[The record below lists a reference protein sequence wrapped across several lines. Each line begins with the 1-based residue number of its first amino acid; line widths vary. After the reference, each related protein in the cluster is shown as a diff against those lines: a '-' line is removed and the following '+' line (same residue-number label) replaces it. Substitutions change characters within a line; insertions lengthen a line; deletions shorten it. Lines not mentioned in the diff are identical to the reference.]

1 MTRRRVP
8 VAVRYLTIT
17 IVLIFAVGVAGHLIA
32 WPVLTSTLGPTV
44 YVFAANPGTESARFR
59 NATVGHAVAIV
70 VGLGAVAAFGLWSH
84 GPISPFRGPTLAQAG
99 AAAIAAGVTLLILE
113 LVGSHHAPSAAS
125 ALLVA
130 TGLARPGKPL
140 LGLVVGLALVLVLGP
155 LSGRLP
161 LARQLTAEDRERRAE
176 RRPGHASALPVVR

>member
-1 MTRRRVP
+1 MTAGQ
-8 VAVRYLTIT
+8 VAVALRYPTIT
-17 IVLIFAVGVAGHLIA
+17 VILLVAVGIAGHFVA

-44 YVFAANPGTESARFR
+44 YIFVANPGTEAARFR

-70 VGLGAVAAFGLWSH
+70 VGLGAVASFGLWNHAPVSPSH
-84 GPISPFRGPTLAQAG
+84 GPTLVQAG
-99 AAAIAAGVTLLILE
+99 AAAAAAGVTLFVLE

-140 LGLVVGLALVLVLGP
+140 LGLVVGLGIVLVLGP

-161 LARQLTAEDRERRAE
+161 LARHLTVEEAQSTAEHH
-176 RRPGHASALPVVR
+176 PGPPSALSVSR

>member
-1 MTRRRVP
+1 MTGRQ
-8 VAVRYLTIT
+8 VAVAGRYLTIT
-17 IVLIFAVGVAGHLIA
+17 VVLLFAVGVAGHFVA

-44 YVFAANPGTESARFR
+44 YVFAANPGTEAARFR

-70 VGLGAVAAFGLWSH
+70 VGLGAVATFGLWNHAPVSPSH
-84 GPISPFRGPTLAQAG
+84 GPTLAQA
-99 AAAIAAGVTLLILE
+99 AAAAAAAGVTLFVLE

-140 LGLVVGLALVLVLGP
+140 LGLVVGLVIVLVLGP

-161 LARQLTAEDRERRAE
+161 LARHQTAEEARSSARHL
-176 RRPGHASALPVVR
+176 PGPPSALSTSP